1 MLKKTLE
8 KDIKFAKNAKKQ
20 AKLSKN
26 LQRRK
31 TKNVLREEKNIVNDS
46 GITLIALIFTIV
58 ALVVLS
64 TATIIISLQNEGLI
78 YRAYEAKDLTQNAV
92 GYEEKQFNELDK
104 MYSNLVSGN

>member
-31 TKNVLREEKNIVNDS
+31 TKNVLREEKNMVNDS

-64 TATIIISLQNEGLI
+64 TATIIIALQNEGLI
-78 YRAYEAKDLTQNAV
+78 YSAYYVRDLTHNAIAYE
-92 GYEEKQFNELDK
+92 GEQFNK
-104 MYSNLVSGN
+104 MDETYANLTN